1 MRVLLAVDSSPYS
14 QQAVEFA
21 SHLPLRKPVD
31 FDLVSVVA
39 PPMLVDTGGM
49 SMPMDFGSFLE
60 IETDRSREAIDAVA
74 SDLKSQDHVH
84 SVHTHVPIGPPTSA
98 LLDVADESGADLIVL
113 GAIGHSAIERVLL
126 GSVSDY
132 VATHADMS
140 TLVVRPTS
148 EADVEP
154 DLQKIMLALSGRPED
169 ERMLTWLRELKLR
182 PNVEVHLVRVLDR
195 FSYYRQ
201 DLRQQAS
208 DAWQAQHEQAQA
220 QILDFETKLQQLG
233 LNTETHFV
241 ESNHVGETLVEYARR
256 HGCDLAV
263 TGDSDSGLLTR
274 VFLGST
280 SRYVLRHADCSVL
293 IIRDREDRAK
303 AHRQIAEQSLAST

>member
-1 MRVLLAVDSSPYS
+1 MRILLAVDSSPHAH
-14 QQAVEFA
+14 QAVEFA

-39 PPMLVDTGGM
+39 PPMMVDTGSM
-49 SMPMDFGSFLE
+49 SMPLDFGSFLE
-60 IETDRSREAIDAVA
+60 IETDRNREAISHLAN
-74 SDLKSQDHVH
+74 DLESQDHVH

-98 LLDVADESGADLIVL
+98 LLDVAEQSSADLIVL

-132 VATHADMS
+132 VATHADS
-140 TLVVRPTS
+140 SALVVRAPK
-148 EADVEP
+148 EASVQL
-154 DLQKIMLALSGRPED
+154 DLQKIMVALSGRPED
-169 ERMLTWLRELKLR
+169 ERMLSWLKELKLR
-182 PNVEVHLVRVLDR
+182 PNVEIHLVRILDR
-195 FSYYRQ
+195 FTFYRQ
-201 DLRQQAS
+201 DLREQAS
-208 DAWQAQHEQAQA
+208 DIWNSQHEQAQA
-220 QILDFETKLQQLG
+220 QILDFETKLQDLG
-233 LNTETHFV
+233 LNTETHLV
-241 ESNHVGETLVEYARR
+241 EADHVGEALVEYSRR

-293 IIRDREDRAK
+293 IIRDKEDRAK
-303 AHRQIAEQSLAST
+303 AHRQIAEQSMAGT

>member
-1 MRVLLAVDSSPYS
+1 
-14 QQAVEFA
+14 
-21 SHLPLRKPVD
+21 
-31 FDLVSVVA
+31 
-39 PPMLVDTGGM
+39 MLVDTGGM

-60 IETDRSREAIDAVA
+60 IETDRSREAIEAVA
-74 SDLKSQDHVH
+74 SDLTSQDHVH

-98 LLDVADESGADLIVL
+98 LLDVAEESGADLIVL

-132 VATHADMS
+132 VATHADTS

-154 DLQKIMLALSGRPED
+154 GLQKIMLALSGRPED

-195 FSYYRQ
+195 FSFYRQ

-241 ESNHVGETLVEYARR
+241 ESDHVGEALVEYGRR

-293 IIRDREDRAK
+293 IIRDRDDRAK
-303 AHRQIAEQSLAST
+303 AHGQIAEQSLAST